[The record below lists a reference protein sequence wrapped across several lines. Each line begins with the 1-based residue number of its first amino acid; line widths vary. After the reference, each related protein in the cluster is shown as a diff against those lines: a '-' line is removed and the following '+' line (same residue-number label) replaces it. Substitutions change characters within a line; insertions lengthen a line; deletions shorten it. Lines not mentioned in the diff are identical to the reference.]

1 MMFTIYIHVR
11 FSNALN
17 HPHIDGFIPSISGNS
32 GMVDPIALPSL
43 PSGKHRKKLC
53 KVTILLGEINEL
65 NRHFQ

>member
-1 MMFTIYIHVR
+1 MVLGDLHHETNDFGGII
-11 FSNALN
+11 L
-17 HPHIDGFIPSISGNS
+17 FIPSISGNS

>member
-1 MMFTIYIHVR
+1 MMFTIYINVR

-43 PSGKHRKKLC
+43 PSGKHRKNYVKSPFC
-53 KVTILLGEINEL
+53 SGKSTN
-65 NRHFQ
+65 